1 MTNRFVVSSTLRA
14 LTFCSDFSKSV
25 WSRCFPLFLLDH
37 GISAVEIGMIK
48 SRSLVFKTL
57 FQILTP
63 LLEDSGLFSAI
74 LPKDKTSHI
83 IIALALILTIPV
95 HIEINTFVLVNDTF
109 MIMILKSIL
118 SSLSAFSSLTESVV
132 ARTVQKNDLV
142 YSMQQFMH
150 LLAWSLAALIS
161 GVMMDYWG
169 SGIILPLTIVPKM
182 VAVVLIGVLSV
193 VSPLPRN
200 QESNSTVDW
209 SLMSKIKVTA
219 VDDKQILTLILCTTI
234 WGSCFIVIET
244 LTIFQLKE
252 EFGFSHSAI
261 GSTAFFTL
269 MGGLPVYYNTK
280 IAISKMGAEVLIF
293 AGVYSAVLFLLLH
306 SLLSMQTVQFCFIL
320 CSLRAFAY
328 ACIWAGMMDTLI
340 KRIDPDMITCFQ
352 SIVNM
357 CWFTIGSSSGYA
369 TWTHAYTKLGARKTY
384 IACAIVMMATL
395 QWQSNGLNR
404 LSYIRLMLL
413 LCIFVCCVCLNHFTY
428 LTFFDS
434 LIKF

>member
-1 MTNRFVVSSTLRA
+1 
-14 LTFCSDFSKSV
+14 
-25 WSRCFPLFLLDH
+25 LFLLDH

-169 SGIILPLTIVPKM
+169 SGIILP
-182 VAVVLIGVLSV
+182 
-193 VSPLPRN
+193 
-200 QESNSTVDW
+200 
-209 SLMSKIKVTA
+209 
-219 VDDKQILTLILCTTI
+219 
-234 WGSCFIVIET
+234 
-244 LTIFQLKE
+244 
-252 EFGFSHSAI
+252 
-261 GSTAFFTL
+261 
-269 MGGLPVYYNTK
+269 
-280 IAISKMGAEVLIF
+280 
-293 AGVYSAVLFLLLH
+293 
-306 SLLSMQTVQFCFIL
+306 
-320 CSLRAFAY
+320 
-328 ACIWAGMMDTLI
+328 
-340 KRIDPDMITCFQ
+340 
-352 SIVNM
+352 
-357 CWFTIGSSSGYA
+357 
-369 TWTHAYTKLGARKTY
+369 
-384 IACAIVMMATL
+384 
-395 QWQSNGLNR
+395 
-404 LSYIRLMLL
+404 
-413 LCIFVCCVCLNHFTY
+413 
-428 LTFFDS
+428 
-434 LIKF
+434 